1 MAVPGNEYT
10 LDHVDAGDP
19 VMQQVM
25 RATVQQLTME
35 FLDQGAL
42 KPHVIFKVNFTEP
55 VVHERST
62 FRGCRLSMEYLGGKD
77 RFYGGFQ
84 IKLINYND
92 ATQVAQAA
100 FQFQISPD
108 PRQVGDYIRLFR
120 GEIGNNRGDLT
131 EFDFVKPSP
140 LSDELDGCR
149 DFM

>member
-1 MAVPGNEYT
+1 MAVQGNEYH
-10 LDHVDAGDP
+10 LDHVDNGDP

-25 RATVQQLTME
+25 RATVQQLTVE
-35 FLDQGAL
+35 FLDQDAL

-62 FRGCRLSMEYLGGKD
+62 FRGCRLSMEYVGGRD
-77 RFYGGFQ
+77 SYFGGFK
-84 IKLINYND
+84 IKPINYNA

-120 GEIGNNRGDLT
+120 GEIGNNSGDLT
-131 EFDFVKPSP
+131 EFDFVKPS
-140 LSDELDGCR
+140 L
-149 DFM
+149 